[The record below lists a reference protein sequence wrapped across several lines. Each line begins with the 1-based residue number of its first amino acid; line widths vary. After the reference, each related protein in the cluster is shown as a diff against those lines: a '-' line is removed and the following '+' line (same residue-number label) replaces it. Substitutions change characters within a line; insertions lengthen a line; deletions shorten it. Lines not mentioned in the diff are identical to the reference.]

1 MSHHRIAGQKHP
13 KHVLDQTRRGI
24 AALALCL
31 TMAVPG
37 GVLAEDTATEE
48 KENYRLPTVIVTAD
62 KRATDVQKT
71 PTSIS
76 VLTGEKLEDAKVDT
90 IERVMQRVPNLNLS
104 PFIGGAS
111 LMSFRGVTT
120 SPGTS
125 TSPIVMYV
133 DGVPVDT
140 YFNLDAPLMNV
151 ERVEV
156 LRGPQSAIYGKNA
169 MGGVINVISRKPG
182 NEWHGGVQTEY
193 GSYNTFKVGGTVSG
207 PIVEDKLFFSI
218 SGQHNTTNGFM
229 EHDDTSDGN
238 RERTE
243 RIKGQLRFT
252 PTKDTEFN
260 FHINYTARRDGY
272 SNAIWGESPTLDSPL
287 NDGDYLNTDILNMA
301 LTASVK
307 FEPLILESITT
318 FRSEFLDYAC
328 DMAFVY
334 NPMMLNPLGASAKN
348 FDTGRKNERKEFTQE
363 LRIKSP
369 DSADGVNWLAGVFGG
384 YTDMNIRSVYTD
396 AKVKDYP
403 TGIPGFTT
411 TATMYQNQP
420 SHEYTQDYAAF
431 GELSVPLTSKLR
443 ATGALRGQYTHKKI
457 NIRNDSTMS
466 LPDFGFTQQLA
477 KVDKTHDDSW
487 MELLPKF
494 NLSYQ
499 FTDDF
504 MMYAGVNRSFIP
516 GGFNNVSST
525 GFNMKYDSQ
534 TAWNYELG
542 TKTEWL
548 DKKLQLNAALF
559 YSTFDNLQIFKY
571 DAGSGQYLSS
581 NAGSA
586 RSYGFEVDALAHL
599 LPGLDAE
606 ASFGYTNAKFD
617 EYSQNSKDYSGN
629 KVPYTPDYTALFALQ
644 YRHETGIFARG
655 EVQQIG
661 ALYWSEENQEQRGD
675 ITLLNARI
683 GYEHEGFGV
692 YLYGNNLTNR
702 HYLSYYTPAS
712 NIGMM
717 ARPREIGVQAQYTF

>member
-1 MSHHRIAGQKHP
+1 M
-13 KHVLDQTRRGI
+13 LNQTRRGI

-37 GVLAEDTATEE
+37 GALAEDTATEE

-71 PTSIS
+71 PSSIS
-76 VLTGEKLEDAKVDT
+76 VLTSEKLEDAKVDT

-120 SPGTS
+120 SPGTA

-182 NEWHGGVQTEY
+182 NEWHGGIQTEY

-207 PIVEDKLFFSI
+207 PIVEDKLFFSV

-272 SNAIWGESPTLDSPL
+272 SNAIWGDSPTLDSPL

-301 LTASVK
+301 LTASVN

-334 NPMMLNPLGASAKN
+334 NPLTLNPLGASAKN

-384 YTDMNIRSVYTD
+384 YTDMHIRSVYTD
-396 AKVKDYP
+396 AKANNYP

-466 LPDFGFTQQLA
+466 LPDFGITQQLA

-499 FTDDF
+499 FTDDV

-542 TKTEWL
+542 TKTEWF
-548 DKKLQLNAALF
+548 DKKLQLNGALF
-559 YSTFDNLQIFKY
+559 YSTFNNLQVFKY

-617 EYSQNSKDYSGN
+617 DYTHNGKDYSGN
-629 KVPYTPDYTALFALQ
+629 KVPYTPDYTASFALQ

-655 EVQQIG
+655 EVLQTG
-661 ALYWSEENQEQRGD
+661 ALYWSENNEEQRGD

-683 GYEHEGFGV
+683 GYEYEGFGV

-702 HYLSYYTPAS
+702 NYLSYYTPVS
-712 NIGMM
+712 NVGMM

>member
-1 MSHHRIAGQKHP
+1 MSYHSSAGQKHP
-13 KHVLDQTRRGI
+13 KHVLNQTRRGI

-31 TMAVPG
+31 TLAVPG
-37 GVLAEDTATEE
+37 GALAEDMATEE
-48 KENYRLPTVIVTAD
+48 KENYLLPAVIITAG

-71 PTSIS
+71 PSSIS
-76 VLTGEKLEDAKVDT
+76 VLTSEKLEDAKVDT
-90 IERVMQRVPNLNLS
+90 IERVIQRIPNLNLS

-169 MGGVINVISRKPG
+169 MGGVINVISRKPD
-182 NEWHGGVQTEY
+182 NEWHGGIQTEY
-193 GSYNTFKVGGTVSG
+193 GSYETFKVGGTISG

-218 SGQHNTTNGFM
+218 SGRHDTFDGFM
-229 EHDDTSDGN
+229 KHDDTSDGN
-238 RERTE
+238 KERVE
-243 RIKGQLRFT
+243 RLKGQLRLT
-252 PTKDTEFN
+252 PTEDTEFN

-272 SNAIWGESPTLDSPL
+272 SNAVWSDSPTLDSPL
-287 NDGDYLNTDILNMA
+287 NDDDYLDSDILNMA
-301 LTASVK
+301 LTASVN
-307 FEPLILESITT
+307 FEPLTLESITT

-334 NPMMLNPLGASAKN
+334 NPLRLNPLGAHAEY
-348 FDTGRKNERKEFTQE
+348 FDTGRKNDRKEFTQE

-369 DSADGVNWLAGVFGG
+369 DGTDGVTWMAGLFGG
-384 YTDMNIRSVYTD
+384 YTDMHIRSVYSD
-396 AKVKDYP
+396 GKIDNYP
-403 TGIPGFTT
+403 IPMLGVT
-411 TATMYQNQP
+411 TAVMHQNQP
-420 SHEYTQDYAAF
+420 SREYTQDYAAF

-443 ATGALRGQYTHKKI
+443 AVGALRGQYTHKKI

-466 LPDFGFTQQLA
+466 LPAFGISQQLA
-477 KVDKTHDDSW
+477 KVAKTHDDSW
-487 MELLPKF
+487 LELLPKF

-516 GGFNNVSST
+516 GGFNNVSAT
-525 GFNMKYDSQ
+525 GIDMKYDSQ
-534 TAWNYELG
+534 IAWNYELG
-542 TKTEWL
+542 TKTEWF

-559 YSTFDNLQIFKY
+559 YSTFDDLQVFKY
-571 DAGSGQYLSS
+571 DAASRQYLSS

-586 RSYGFEVDALAHL
+586 KSYGFEVDALARL

-606 ASFGYTNAKFD
+606 VGFGYTNAEFD
-617 EYSQNSKDYSGN
+617 DYVHKGEDYSGN
-629 KVPYTPDYTALFALQ
+629 KVPYTPDYTASFALQ
-644 YRHETGIFARG
+644 YRHEAGIFARG
-655 EVQQIG
+655 EVLQTG
-661 ALYWSEENQEQRGD
+661 SLYWTEDNEHQRSD
-675 ITLLNARI
+675 VTLLNARI
-683 GYEHEGFGV
+683 GYEYEDFGV

-702 HYLSYYTPAS
+702 KYFSYYTPVT

-717 ARPREIGVQAQYTF
+717 ARPREVGVQVQYTF